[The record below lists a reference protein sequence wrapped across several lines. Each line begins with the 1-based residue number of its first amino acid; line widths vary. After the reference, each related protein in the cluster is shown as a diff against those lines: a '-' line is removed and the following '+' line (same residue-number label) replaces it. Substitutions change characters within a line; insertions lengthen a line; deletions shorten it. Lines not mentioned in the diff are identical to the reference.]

1 MIPNKISAQY
11 AMQFSDFCE
20 LLIGQGLESV
30 LLNIAVFVPFI
41 FTDPSVT
48 KKRRKGCKHLY
59 YNDIYVFYLEYR
71 KK

>member
-1 MIPNKISAQY
+1 
-11 AMQFSDFCE
+11 MQFSDFCE

-48 KKRRKGCKHLY
+48 KK
-59 YNDIYVFYLEYR
+59 E
-71 KK
+71 KKRM